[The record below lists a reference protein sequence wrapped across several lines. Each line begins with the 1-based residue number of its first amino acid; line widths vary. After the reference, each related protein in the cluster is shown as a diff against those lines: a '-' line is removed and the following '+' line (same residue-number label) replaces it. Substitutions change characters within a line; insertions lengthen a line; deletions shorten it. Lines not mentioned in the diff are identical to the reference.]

1 MFAFLARLIP
11 TIANLAG
18 KAIPL
23 IKNFFTGGATNIGGQ
38 ILNAAKRVGEI
49 ASGVG
54 TAIEVAKN
62 IPGIGE
68 KIQQS
73 ELAQQISGGAQ
84 KVQDFSKQLGSQS
97 EKIGQVAESLGLKP
111 LSVV

>member
-23 IKNFFTGGATNIGGQ
+23 IKNFFTGGATNIAGQ
-38 ILNAAKRVGEI
+38 VLNTAKRIGEI
-49 ASGVG
+49 GSGVA
-54 TAIEVAKN
+54 TAIEVAKQL
-62 IPGIGE
+62 PGIGQ
-68 KIQQS
+68 KLQQS
-73 ELAQQISGGAQ
+73 EIVQQISQGAQ
-84 KVQDFSKQLGSQS
+84 KAQDFSKQLGSQS